1 MKKIIALFFLTIFV
15 SCSNETITNKEQ
27 ITQQKA
33 ETKSDSSTQK
43 EKDVEITKSTSTIFF
58 IKDSSNYSPNFL
70 KEFKGRHGFYKSVSL
85 IDDTIIINNDR
96 KGCIIIPVDLPLNS
110 VVSYKAKKDGKN
122 YSLKVKRIN
131 YSTIEY
137 ALNGQKGVA
146 DLQPVFYMGAE
157 GTFEDK
163 NGTTYGM
170 NKYIDYSEKE
180 CKYILIG
187 VGNIE
192 KSTLTYCAKEG
203 QLLTTIDF
211 IK

>member
-1 MKKIIALFFLTIFV
+1 VKKIITLFLLAILI

-27 ITQQKA
+27 ITQERKVEA
-33 ETKSDSSTQK
+33 KKSYDTLIKEAAVEAKESTP
-43 EKDVEITKSTSTIFF
+43 TIFF
-58 IKDSSNYSPNFL
+58 IRDSSNYSPNFL

-85 IDDTIIINNDR
+85 IGDTIIINDDR
-96 KGCIIIPVDLPLNS
+96 KGCIIIPTDLPLNS

-157 GTFEDK
+157 GTFEDE

-187 VGNIE
+187 VGNIK
-192 KSTLTYCAKEG
+192 KSTLIYCTADGKIS
-203 QLLTTIDF
+203 IDF
-211 IK
+211 